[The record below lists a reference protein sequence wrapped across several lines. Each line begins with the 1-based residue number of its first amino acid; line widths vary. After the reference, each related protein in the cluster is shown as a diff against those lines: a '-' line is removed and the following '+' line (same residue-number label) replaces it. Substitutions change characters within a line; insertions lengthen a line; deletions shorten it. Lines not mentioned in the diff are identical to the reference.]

1 MANSRSNP
9 TGGME
14 NAPSEK
20 KKCISLSVIRRLP
33 RYYRFLDNLREGG
46 IDRISSR
53 ELARRT
59 GLTAS
64 QIRQDLNCFGG
75 FGQQGYGYDV
85 DKLYN
90 EIGRI
95 LGANKSYDAILIGCG
110 NLGRAVAIHLL
121 SQTSAAFRLRA
132 AFDRNPM
139 LIGANIYGLQVFDP
153 EELGEYCAEYKPK
166 AAFLCLP
173 TENAKGVVNILYAG
187 GVRYFWNFTHYDIT
201 LEYPDTTVE
210 NVHLTDSLLTLCY
223 HITEAENKGQSGT

>member
-1 MANSRSNP
+1 MSNSRSNP
-9 TGGME
+9 VEG
-14 NAPSEK
+14 SETAKTAK
-20 KKCISLSVIRRLP
+20 KRTVSLSVVRRMP
-33 RYYRFLDNLREGG
+33 RYYRYLNNLLEGD
-46 IDRISSR
+46 ITRISSR

-85 DKLYN
+85 DKLYH
-90 EIGRI
+90 EIGNI
-95 LGANKSYDAILIGCG
+95 IGVEKSYDAILIGCG

-121 SQTSAAFRLRA
+121 SQPSAAFRLRA

-153 EELGEYCAEYKPK
+153 EELAEYCAEYAPK

-173 TENAKGVVNILYAG
+173 TENAKSVVDVLYAS
-187 GVRYFWNFTHYDIT
+187 GVRYYWNFTHYDIS
-201 LEYPDTTVE
+201 LEHPDTTVE

-223 HITEAENKGQSGT
+223 HITVEENQGSDNT